1 MRLHLEQCS
10 LSSRTVSQSLN
21 KAVSI
26 FCWSHSL
33 GCPTVFYNS
42 RRRGDCNYLVVP
54 KVSTHLPVL
63 FQHFQIL
70 GFTAIPAPILDLTGD
85 CPLVLDCQQTSVSS
99 NIAFPGAAWFRLVLH
114 GFRLVLNHSYF
125 CLLLKGALTQ
135 VKNGFHTP
143 ILTGMGML
151 SWEFSPTV
159 PHW

>member
-1 MRLHLEQCS
+1 MRLHSERCN
-10 LSSRTVSQSLN
+10 LSSWTVSQSLD

-42 RRRGDCNYLVVP
+42 RRGDCNYLVVP

-99 NIAFPGAAWFRLVLH
+99 NIAFPGAAWFRLVL
-114 GFRLVLNHSYF
+114 NHSYF
-125 CLLLKGALTQ
+125 CLLLKGALIQ
-135 VKNGFHTP
+135 VKNGFHIP